1 MKAFEE
7 ALGPEENLTE
17 LEEGTTP
24 TAGDHGHNPRRV
36 RKVSALSDFAP
47 INQRVTRCVISPRT
61 CKLVFQPHLII
72 SRRRK
77 RSPRQDRRTE
87 WTYVLIRWPLLVSK
101 KASDSEYLALTA
113 PVQLIIFSLIAFEF
127 NFYILIRQ
135 LVNTKEWISACKSKH
150 FLS

>member
-24 TAGDHGHNPRRV
+24 TAGDHGHNPHRV

-47 INQRVTRCVISPRT
+47 INQRVTRYVINPGIYKS
-61 CKLVFQPHLII
+61 LFQTHLAIF
-72 SRRRK
+72 RRRK

-101 KASDSEYLALTA
+101 QKLGIAS
-113 PVQLIIFSLIAFEF
+113 I
-127 NFYILIRQ
+127 
-135 LVNTKEWISACKSKH
+135 WH
-150 FLS
+150 